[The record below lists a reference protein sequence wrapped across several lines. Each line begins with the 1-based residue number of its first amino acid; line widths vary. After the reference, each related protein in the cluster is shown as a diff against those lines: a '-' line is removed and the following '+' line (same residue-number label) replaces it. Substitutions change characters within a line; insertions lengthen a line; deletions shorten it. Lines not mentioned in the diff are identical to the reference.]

1 MLPEGEQDWLGEK
14 VMLGRLFKRKLVGLG
29 EGGRGD
35 NVSKDSRHRMILN
48 VWRTASN
55 SEWLELWP

>member
-14 VMLGRLFKRKLVGLG
+14 VMLGRLFKRELVGLG

-35 NVSKDSRHRMILN
+35 NVSKDSRHR
-48 VWRTASN
+48 TF
-55 SEWLELWP
+55 